1 MRILNFPGISSI
13 SLKTSSYADLQRV
26 SELAY
31 KGLFKEDVQLVFT
44 DDDDVIAENFHH
56 LGLMNVV
63 KEIYVCKG
71 ARTSYSFL
79 HLSIQEFL
87 AAWHV
92 SIHELPWTF
101 YVEIVYTVVCRNIL
115 IKRCLSVSYLVLLDQ

>member
-1 MRILNFPGISSI
+1 M
-13 SLKTSSYADLQRV
+13 

-31 KGLFKEDVQLVFT
+31 NGLFKEDVQLVFT
-44 DDDDVIAENFHH
+44 EDIIIIEDNFHH
-56 LGLMNVV
+56 LGLMDEV
-63 KEIYVCKG
+63 KEIYVCEG

-92 SIHELPWTF
+92 SIHPELSL
-101 YVEIVYTVVCRNIL
+101 N
-115 IKRCLSVSYLVLLDQ
+115 